1 MITKSVSEA
10 RRKLSELIELARR
23 GEDVVIIKDSR
34 PVATIRPVDASQMEL
49 LTEISNQQAQRLWEI
64 AAAEPGKTFRSPSAA
79 VAYLKRRS
87 ARHR

>member
-1 MITKSVSEA
+1 MIAKSVSEA
-10 RRKLSELIELARR
+10 RRKLIELARR

-49 LTEISNQQAQRLWEI
+49 VTEVSDHQAQQMWEM
-64 AAAEPGKTFRSPSAA
+64 AAEPGKAFRSASAA

-87 ARHR
+87 ARQR